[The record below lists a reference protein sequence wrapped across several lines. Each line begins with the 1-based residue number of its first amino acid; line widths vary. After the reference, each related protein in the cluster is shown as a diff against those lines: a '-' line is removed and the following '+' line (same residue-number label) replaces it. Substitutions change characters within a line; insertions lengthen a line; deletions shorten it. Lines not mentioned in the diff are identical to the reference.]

1 MEASSTSAPLLP
13 QIVLLTLII
22 RRVSQPGSEY
32 TFLQILLTM
41 SSTELV
47 QVRNAVSQIS
57 RGKDVNEDS
66 WMVMWCNTNWG
77 DLLQPAPLSIAL
89 LGSLM
94 VIASSTNDFS
104 LISENKSFKFTHA
117 KYPSSFKTCLQQM
130 VGDGYTAFETAS
142 HQMTRINNASGQ
154 LPEAIKRAVTI
165 IIQSTSPIEVEY
177 LLPNALDSIS
187 ELTNICVDASRTCER
202 AFVNISALAQEILEC
217 TTYKVGSVEQV
228 TVRNEIHLSIL
239 QQQAEQEEKM
249 VKEAKETSELMKNS
263 FSTAEQE
270 FKTAVDSI
278 PSGWDIVGMHV
289 VESLT
294 DAITAPI
301 NAVLGKA
308 KVKSDYLQTGS
319 SSLPGNTTQ
328 PSGEALSDPAISL
341 AQQVLGFVSNL
352 KLLISG
358 GPGGKPDWDNIR
370 GSNKK
375 SGGLY
380 VQASLERMM
389 DRLDKT
395 KPISSELL
403 PILEQAV
410 RVTKAV
416 NATAMTV
423 ESGDDRAL
431 NKHKSAVNKMIKDL
445 QGIVTR
451 CNLILQQT
459 GNIATGP
466 GTAKSVPATTSHT
479 QAAVEASKFR
489 VDQTRAN
496 LEAARESYDKAS
508 TRLIEGQREI
518 TKTIASMT
526 QLSLENATLK
536 EILPVLMQAVK
547 AFTTLRAQFSQMTEF
562 FCNVASLIND
572 VMKPQVTSWVKN
584 IESNSKMVLA
594 GVSLSDWARHAMYA
608 QMMGPLKVS
617 MLAERISQTYLRVSD
632 LYIMPAQRE
641 VGHLLQFQEDRSEE
655 GKQLF
660 RLKLGQAQ
668 AAIQEKSQTA
678 SQKILELV
686 AEDQK
691 KFVGTINQRLERIQ
705 DTVGRALPAIREP
718 GKSPLPI
725 SDVFDRWPLSS
736 SACHF

>member
-1 MEASSTSAPLLP
+1 
-13 QIVLLTLII
+13 
-22 RRVSQPGSEY
+22 
-32 TFLQILLTM
+32 M

-57 RGKDVNEDS
+57 KGRDVNEDS

-104 LISENKSFKFTHA
+104 LISEHNKSVKFTYA
-117 KYPSSFKTCLQQM
+117 KYPTSFKTCLQQM
-130 VGDGYTAFETAS
+130 VGDGYTVFETAS
-142 HQMTRINNASGQ
+142 HQMTRINNASSQ
-154 LPEAIKRAVTI
+154 LPDAIRRAVTI
-165 IIQSTSPIEVEY
+165 IVQSTSPAEVEY
-177 LLPNALDSIS
+177 LLPNALDSVS
-187 ELTNICVDASRTCER
+187 ELTNICIDASRTCER
-202 AFVNISALAQEILEC
+202 AFVRISALAQEILEC
-217 TTYKVGSVEQV
+217 TTYKIGTVEQV
-228 TVRNEIHLSIL
+228 TERNEMHLFIL
-239 QQQAEQEEKM
+239 RQQAEQEEKM
-249 VKEAKETSELMKNS
+249 VNQAKETSELMKNS
-263 FSTAEQE
+263 FATAEGE
-270 FKTAVDSI
+270 FKTAVDSL

-294 DAITAPI
+294 NAITAPM
-301 NAVLGKA
+301 NAVFGMG

-319 SSLPGNTTQ
+319 SSSPGTTTQ
-328 PSGEALSDPAISL
+328 PSGEALSDPGVSL
-341 AQQVLGFVSNL
+341 AQHALGLVSDL

-358 GPGGKPDWDNIR
+358 GPEGKPDWDNIR

-380 VQASLERMM
+380 VEASLERMIG
-389 DRLDKT
+389 RLDKS
-395 KPISSELL
+395 KPISSELV

-410 RVTKAV
+410 QITKKV
-416 NATAMTV
+416 NATARTI
-423 ESGDDRAL
+423 ESHDDLAL
-431 NKHKSAVNKMIKDL
+431 KKHKPPVNKMIKTL
-445 QGIVTR
+445 QGTVTR
-451 CNLILQQT
+451 CNLVLQQT

-466 GTAKSVPATTSHT
+466 GTPKNVSATTSCT
-479 QAAVEASKFR
+479 KAAVETATFR

-526 QLSLENATLK
+526 KLSLENATLK

-562 FCNVASLIND
+562 FCNVGSLIND

-584 IESNSKMVLA
+584 IEANSKMVLA

-617 MLAERISQTYLRVSD
+617 MLAERISGTYLRVSD

-655 GKQLF
+655 GKRLF
-660 RLKLGQAQ
+660 TLKLSQAQ
-668 AAIQEKSQTA
+668 EAIQEKSQRA

-691 KFVGTINQRLERIQ
+691 KFVGTINRRLETIQ
-705 DTVGRALPAIREP
+705 DTVGRALPAIRGPVPRE
-718 GKSPLPI
+718 I
-725 SDVFDRWPLSS
+725 TEVTETHVEEFDRQRRAVEEATPPYLVDELM
-736 SACHF
+736 

>member
-1 MEASSTSAPLLP
+1 
-13 QIVLLTLII
+13 
-22 RRVSQPGSEY
+22 
-32 TFLQILLTM
+32 M
-41 SSTELV
+41 SSTDLA
-47 QVRNAVSQIS
+47 QVRNAISQVS

-94 VIASSTNDFS
+94 VISSSTSDFS
-104 LISENKSFKFTHA
+104 LISGNTDLKLTYA
-117 KYPSSFKTCLQQM
+117 KYPTSFKTCLQQM
-130 VGDGYTAFETAS
+130 VGDGYIAFETAS
-142 HQMTRINNASGQ
+142 HQMTRINNASSQ
-154 LPEAIKRAVTI
+154 LPDAIKRAVTVI
-165 IIQSTSPIEVEY
+165 VQSRSPIEVEY
-177 LLPNALDSIS
+177 LLPNALDSVL
-187 ELTNICVDASRTCER
+187 ELTNICTDASRTCER
-202 AFVNISALAQEILEC
+202 AFVRISALAQEILEC
-217 TTYKVGSVEQV
+217 TTYKIGNVEQV
-228 TVRNEIHLSIL
+228 TERNEIHLSIL
-239 QQQAEQEEKM
+239 QQQAEQEDKM

-263 FSTAEQE
+263 FATAEQD
-270 FKTAVDSI
+270 FKTAVDTL
-278 PSGWDIVGMHV
+278 PSGWEIVGMHV
-289 VESLT
+289 VETLT
-294 DAITAPI
+294 NAIAAPVSAI
-301 NAVLGKA
+301 FSRA
-308 KVKSDYLQTGS
+308 KVRSEYLQTGS
-319 SSLPGNTTQ
+319 SSLPGKTTL
-328 PSGEALSDPAISL
+328 PSGEALSDPGVSL
-341 AQQVLGFVSNL
+341 AQQVLGLVSNI

-370 GSNKK
+370 GSKEK

-380 VQASLERMM
+380 VEVSLERMM

-403 PILEQAV
+403 PIMEQAIGIA
-410 RVTKAV
+410 KKV
-416 NATAMTV
+416 NATARTV
-423 ESGDDRAL
+423 ESQNDKAL
-431 NKHKSAVNKMIKDL
+431 NKHKSAVNRMIKDL
-445 QGIVTR
+445 ELIVTR
-451 CNLILQQT
+451 CNLNLQQT

-466 GTAKSVPATTSHT
+466 GTPKNASTTASHT
-479 QAAVEASKFR
+479 QAAVDTAKFR

-496 LEAARESYDKAS
+496 LEAARDSYDKAS

-526 QLSLENATLK
+526 KLSLENATLK

-584 IESNSKMVLA
+584 IEANSKLVLA
-594 GVSLSDWARHAMYA
+594 GVSLTDWARHAMYT

-617 MLAERISQTYLRVSD
+617 MLAERISRTYLRVSD

-655 GKQLF
+655 GKRLF
-660 RLKLGQAQ
+660 KLKLGQAQ

-691 KFVGTINQRLERIQ
+691 KFIGTINQRLERIQ

-718 GKSPLPI
+718 VPQQI
-725 SDVFDRWPLSS
+725 TEVTEAHVEEFDRQRKAVEEATPPYSVDELM
-736 SACHF
+736 